1 MVDLTASRARR
12 RRRKSARSEATGTKG
27 SPERKRCHVNKLPT
41 EVLQKIFSYLKVE
54 EQLLARQ
61 VCSRWRAVADSC
73 LALRRDLY
81 LSGKP
86 PPLVTVTDDLLEWL
100 LPRMPRLR
108 CLVIGRAGQQRPLNL
123 DIVSRHCR
131 HLCLAV
137 LAPFHVD
144 EPSLR
149 RLCASCPRLRAVVL
163 PPQCRRRPLLGPLL
177 AELLP
182 QLRYWASQPVC
193 HRRRRRSHRR
203 HRCERS
209 RADN

>member
-1 MVDLTASRARR
+1 MYRSQIRMVMIRPDKEL
-12 RRRKSARSEATGTKG
+12 GTEDQPWPRNDPNTD
-27 SPERKRCHVNKLPT
+27 S
-41 EVLQKIFSYLKVE
+41 
-54 EQLLARQ
+54 RQ
-61 VCSRWRAVADSC
+61 VVHVISVLVCLSSVLLSRMENLSAMCSRWRAVADSC

-137 LAPFHVD
+137 LAAFHVD

-193 HRRRRRSHRR
+193 HRHRRRRHRR
-203 HRCERS
+203 YRCERPC
-209 RADN
+209 ADN